1 MRMADLDDEHDD
13 DLDDDNDDD
22 ANEYDTYLMLPILQI
37 WGWPDAAE
45 I

>member
-37 WGWPDAAE
+37 
-45 I
+45 